1 MLSDKAK
8 PPNATTAVTSSV
20 MPPGMTGLTYMAFYD
35 PLTQLPNRQMLMDR
49 LKRALAQSDD
59 PAQNEPARINGA
71 LMFID
76 LDNFKVLNDT
86 LGHATGDVL
95 LRKVATRLG
104 ACVRLSD
111 TVVLGWG

>member
-1 MLSDKAK
+1 
-8 PPNATTAVTSSV
+8 
-20 MPPGMTGLTYMAFYD
+20 MAFYD